1 MTMAR
6 STSRPRAVRNE
17 FRPRPFHARR
27 HHGRFPGPDGRVGC
41 VVRPLGYASIRSP
54 EPPVAG
60 MSRRLKALA
69 ALILTAARSP
79 IARDVLAFATV
90 ALFIFVFLIWSAYAA
105 DRVIQ
110 GRLQ

>member
-1 MTMAR
+1 V
-6 STSRPRAVRNE
+6 VRHE
-17 FRPRPFHARR
+17 FRRPASHFHR

-54 EPPVAG
+54 ERPVAG
-60 MSRRLKALA
+60 MNHRLKALA
-69 ALILTAARSP
+69 ALLLAAARSP

-90 ALFIFVFLIWSAYAA
+90 ALFVFVFLIWSAYAA